1 MPVERNSAD
10 SITIRDNNSVT
21 AIGRISGTSDDKR
34 QEQFRQWVED
44 CAKLVTPG
52 THTFKET
59 EQYFLEHCDAIPLSH
74 DDRRMEYFKLNV
86 IMNYFKEKLEHQAPE
101 FSFDMT
107 DEEIEKWH
115 KEEAAVREEA
125 LSSPP
130 ERFCLKLRGYCLP
143 HTERNKA
150 YYEETRKDWEAH
162 SKLSPAEAEKV
173 HHEDIYF
180 YFEETT
186 GHIQC
191 GGAKSLSRD
200 LVIYRGV
207 SEEDI
212 EKRTPRFLGYISE
225 LREKGGLPDFK
236 EE

>member
-1 MPVERNSAD
+1 MPIERNNAD

-21 AIGRISGTSDDKR
+21 AIGRISGASDDKR
-34 QEQFRQWVED
+34 EEKFRQWVED
-44 CAKLVTPG
+44 CAKQVKVC

-59 EQYFLEHCDAIPLSH
+59 KQYFLEHCDTLPLPP
-74 DDRRMEYFKLNV
+74 DDRRMKYFKLNV
-86 IMNYFKEKLEHQAPE
+86 IMNYFKDKLEHQASE

-143 HTERNKA
+143 HTERNEA
-150 YYEETRKDWEAH
+150 YYEETRKDWETH
-162 SKLSPAEAEKV
+162 SKLSPAEAEQV
-173 HHEDIYF
+173 RHADICF

-186 GHIQC
+186 GYIQSS
-191 GGAKSLSRD
+191 GAGTLIRE
-200 LVIYRGV
+200 LTIYRGI
-207 SEEDI
+207 SKEDI
-212 EKRTPRFLGYISE
+212 EKRTPRFLGYITA
-225 LREKGGLPDFK
+225 LREIGELPDFK
-236 EE
+236 KE